1 MLAGLRIDPE
11 LNASSRMSHYTG
23 LSLVPMS
30 DTLVLPAPE
39 QDTTAI
45 RGYPP
50 GMWVNLVSWS
60 QDSRHVAFT
69 VRSPGEA
76 PTAVVGLLGDGVCP
90 APHPSMQPIAFPRA
104 GRLAV

>member
-11 LNASSRMSHYTG
+11 LNAGSRMSHYMG

-39 QDTTAI
+39 QDTKPIT
-45 RGYPP
+45 GYPA

-76 PTAVVGLLGDGVCP
+76 PFPGLRNLRPC
-90 APHPSMQPIAFPRA
+90 SQL
-104 GRLAV
+104 LAHVLP